1 MQIPFTRNVRVL
13 ALLLLAAAI
22 TQSVYTAL
30 YASGA
35 DVPRQLLWGA
45 EGVIFTLMAAFA
57 GAAMLAAKEHHLG
70 WSAIGFAAVLNVVQ
84 VGVGLTMFG
93 PFFETAGEVEAFAP
107 AAGAIVAFSFMVY
120 NAAKLLLALA
130 LIDFAATRM
139 GAGSKVYGGIGV
151 AVGVIAAA
159 ANALSL
165 AMGRDVLGDL
175 PLAGGSG
182 VLATVLLA
190 ICLLTLRSEAA
201 YPGAGSRSIRD
212 GEEGRSSS
220 RLAASQ
226 PPYSQS

>member
-1 MQIPFTRNVRVL
+1 MQHSFTRNIRMV
-13 ALLLLAAAI
+13 ALLLIAAAT

-57 GAAMLAAKEHHLG
+57 GASMLAAKEHHLG

-120 NAAKLLLALA
+120 NAAKVLLALA
-130 LIDFAATRM
+130 LIDIGMAKL
-139 GAGSKVYGGIGV
+139 GSGSRLIGGIGV
-151 AVGVIAAA
+151 LVGTIAAI
-159 ANALSL
+159 ANALSMAL
-165 AMGRDVLGDL
+165 GRDFAGEL
-175 PLAGGSG
+175 PIAGASG

-190 ICLLTLRSEAA
+190 IVLFNLPREEA
-201 YPGAGSRSIRD
+201 
-212 GEEGRSSS
+212 
-220 RLAASQ
+220 
-226 PPYSQS
+226 